1 MRAYLRTLTY
11 FRREWPLI
19 GLLLALIGVSIG
31 VGLAQAWPTAVLID
45 AVLTPTPSKAFIDRL
60 FLAPLPANRL
70 GQAIGITIIMM
81 FLKVAQDGL
90 TFLKSIV
97 NRKIE
102 FGGLIRV
109 RSELFRHLHRL
120 GPDYHKRSS
129 QGDTIYRMTFDANGF
144 KDVLNVLINTG
155 CSAVRLAMMVAV
167 MATRSVSL
175 TVVALSIFPALIL
188 INRKCGPHLRR
199 RSAESKV
206 QDAEYTTVLQQ
217 AMSVIGLT
225 QAFGRERR
233 AFGRFKASNRSAARG
248 WTSLNNAT
256 EAYWFLVRSAFS
268 LGTALMY
275 GYGGYLIYRDQFV
288 LHRGDAGVRVGDLL
302 VFMAC
307 VNDLWTPLQDL
318 ISFTANIQPP
328 MAAVER
334 VWAVLDRTPAV
345 ADPAGDRRLP
355 RRRRELTFENVRFTH
370 PAADRPALADVSVD
384 VAPGQL
390 VAFVGSSGAG
400 KSTLLNL
407 INRMA
412 DPTHGRVLLDGHDVR
427 DVRLADVR
435 RHVAL
440 VPQDGQVIASLT
452 IAQNIAYGRTGA
464 TIHDV
469 RRAAALAGADDFI
482 DDLPDGYDTVVAE
495 GGANLSGGQRQRLA
509 IARAVLSDAPVLV
522 LDEPTSALDPHH
534 AKQVMRAVHGLRRR
548 RTVVLVTHDLSSV
561 AGCDQIFVL
570 DAGRLAERGTHDELL
585 ERDGV
590 YAALLAEATASHA
603 RPAAITVAA

>member
-1 MRAYLRTLTY
+1 MKAYLRTLTY

-19 GLLLALIGVSIG
+19 GLLLALIGVSIA

-45 AVLTPTPSKAFIDRL
+45 SVLTPTPSTGLVDRL
-60 FLAPLPANRL
+60 FLAPLPKNKL
-70 GQAIGITIIMM
+70 GQALGITLIMM
-81 FLKVAQDGL
+81 LLKVAQDGL
-90 TFLKSIV
+90 TFSKSIV

-109 RSELFRHLHRL
+109 RSALFRHLHRL
-120 GPDYHKRSS
+120 GPDYHRRSS
-129 QGDTIYRMTFDANGF
+129 QGDTIYRMTFDVNGF
-144 KDVLNVLINTG
+144 KDVLNVLLNTG
-155 CSAVRLAMMVAV
+155 VSGVRLVMMVAV

-188 INRKCGPHLRR
+188 INKKCGPHLRR
-199 RSAESKV
+199 RSADSKQ
-206 QDAEYTTVLQQ
+206 QDADYTTVLQQ

-233 AFGRFKASNRSAARG
+233 AFGRFKASNRHAARG
-248 WTSLNNAT
+248 WTRLNNAT
-256 EAYWFLVRSAFS
+256 EFYWFLIRSAFS

-318 ISFTANIQPP
+318 ISFTANVQPP

-334 VWAVLDRTPAV
+334 VWAVLDRDVAV
-345 ADPAGDRRLP
+345 QEPDHDRRLP
-355 RRRRELTFENVRFTH
+355 RRRREVTFENVRYLH
-370 PAADRPALADVSVD
+370 PGADRPALSGVAVD
-384 VAPGQL
+384 IAPGQV
-390 VAFVGSSGAG
+390 VAFVGPSGAG

-407 INRMA
+407 LNRTA
-412 DPTHGRVLLDGHDVR
+412 DPTHGRVLFDGHDLR
-427 DVRLADVR
+427 DHRLSDVR
-435 RHVAL
+435 RHIAL

-452 IAQNIAYGRTGA
+452 VAQNIAYGRTGA
-464 TIHDV
+464 TAEQVH
-469 RRAAALAGADDFI
+469 RAARMAGADEFI
-482 DDLPDGYDTVVAE
+482 DDLPHGYHTVVAE
-495 GGANLSGGQRQRLA
+495 GGANLSGGQRQRIA

-534 AKQVMRAVHGLRRR
+534 VKQVMRAVHNLRRR

-561 AGCDQIFVL
+561 TGCDQIFVL
-570 DAGRLAERGTHDELL
+570 DGGRIAERGTHDELL
-585 ERDGV
+585 EQDGV
-590 YAALLAEATASHA
+590 YAAMLAESAVQVRSS
-603 RPAAITVAA
+603 PITVAA

>member
-1 MRAYLRTLTY
+1 MRAYLRTITY
-11 FRREWPLI
+11 FRREWPLV
-19 GLLLALIGVSIG
+19 GLLLALIGASIA

-45 AVLTPTPSKAFIDRL
+45 AVLTPTPSTAFVDRL
-60 FLAPLPANRL
+60 FLAPLPHNKL

-81 FLKVAQDGL
+81 LLKVAQDGL

-102 FGGLIRV
+102 FGGLIQI
-109 RSELFRHLHRL
+109 RSALFRHLHRL

-129 QGDTIYRMTFDANGF
+129 QGDTIYRMTFDVNGF
-144 KDVLNVLINTG
+144 KDVLNTLINTAV
-155 CSAVRLAMMVAV
+155 SAVRLVMMVAV

-175 TVVALSIFPALIL
+175 TAVALSIFPALII
-188 INRKCGPHLRR
+188 INKKCGPHLRR
-199 RSAESKV
+199 RSAESKQ
-206 QDAEYTTVLQQ
+206 QDADYTTVLQQ

-233 AFGRFKASNRSAARG
+233 AFGRFKASNRTASRG
-248 WTSLNNAT
+248 WTRLNNTT
-256 EAYWFLVRSAFS
+256 EFYWFLIRTAFS

-334 VWAVLDRTPAV
+334 VWAVLDRPIAV
-345 ADPAGDRRLP
+345 QDASGDQRLP
-355 RRRRELTFENVRFTH
+355 RQRRELSFENVRYVH
-370 PAADRPALADVSVD
+370 PGADRPALADVAVD
-384 VAPGQL
+384 IAPGQV
-390 VAFVGSSGAG
+390 VAFVGPSGAG

-407 INRMA
+407 INRTA
-412 DPTHGRVLLDGHDVR
+412 DPTAGRVLLDGTDVR
-427 DVRLADVR
+427 EVRLADVR

-452 IAQNIAYGRTGA
+452 VGQNIAYGRTGA
-464 TIHDV
+464 TAADV
-469 RRAAALAGADDFI
+469 RRAAEQAGADDFI
-482 DDLPDGYDTVVAE
+482 DELPDGYDTVVAE
-495 GGANLSGGQRQRLA
+495 GGANLSGGQRQRIA

-534 AKQVMRAVHGLRRR
+534 VRQVMRAVHNLRRR

-570 DAGRLAERGTHDELL
+570 DGGRVAERGTHAELL
-585 ERDGV
+585 DHGGV
-590 YAALLAEATASHA
+590 YAGMLAATTAPS
-603 RPAAITVAA
+603 RPASITVAA